1 MYDSFGRVGA
11 NSGVARHASQDS
23 RSTGSIG
30 ASAVEFIVAVFSP
43 GLPLGGTGGA

>member
-1 MYDSFGRVGA
+1 MYDSFGRIGA
-11 NSGVARHASQDS
+11 SSSVARHASQDS

-43 GLPLGGTGGA
+43 GRPLGSTGGA